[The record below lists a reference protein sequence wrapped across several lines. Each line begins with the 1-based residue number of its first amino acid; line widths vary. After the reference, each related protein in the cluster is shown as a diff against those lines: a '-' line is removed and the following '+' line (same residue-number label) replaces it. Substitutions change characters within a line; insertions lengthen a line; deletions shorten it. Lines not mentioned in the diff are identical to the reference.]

1 MRILKAQFIGDLSN
15 RFITGD
21 KSLFCFFH
29 QVEMNMLLSA
39 FTGQCFQKVAEVG
52 GRNVELLCKICYR
65 WYADIYQYFRIK
77 ILPDLFFKS
86 VQKVRFCLIP
96 GDELYPS
103 ERPIL
108 RSCVA
113 LVKLVS

>member
-1 MRILKAQFIGDLSN
+1 
-15 RFITGD
+15 
-21 KSLFCFFH
+21 
-29 QVEMNMLLSA
+29 MNMLLSA

-86 VQKVRFCLIP
+86 VQKVRLCLIP
-96 GDELYPS
+96 GDELP
-103 ERPIL
+103 
-108 RSCVA
+108 A
-113 LVKLVS
+113 VKSVGVSNSSRLESTTCLLCLSMG